1 MNNLAQKCMQFKPV
15 SFPHKL
21 MTLLLG
27 ILGENTEVSDV
38 VHKQLMLLL
47 FFVTGQAFHLRD

>member
-1 MNNLAQKCMQFKPV
+1 MNNLAQKCMQFKPA
-15 SFPHKL
+15 FPHKL